1 MSATVTAAATTRT
14 GQRVH
19 AQSEY
24 VTFRLADQWIGI
36 PVMIV
41 QEVLV
46 PQRIA
51 HVPMAPEAIAGFLN
65 LRGQIVTAVNLR
77 TTLRLPARADGE
89 DYMNVVVRQ
98 DGELFAFMVDE
109 VGDVV
114 SVDDVAVEPVPT
126 TLDERWRSAS
136 LGIVRREAGLLVV
149 MDVRELLRLENT
161 SG

>member
-1 MSATVTAAATTRT
+1 MSTATKAPRA
-14 GQRVH
+14 GQRAL

-51 HVPMAPEAIAGFLN
+51 SVPLAPDAIAGFLN

-77 TTLRLPARADGE
+77 TTLRLHARDEGD
-89 DYMNVVVRQ
+89 DYMNVVVRL

-114 SVDDVAVEPVPT
+114 SVEDDAVESAPA

-136 LGIVRREAGLLVV
+136 LGIVRRETGLLVV
-149 MDVRELLRLENT
+149 MDVRELLKLENA